1 MLYLKLLFLLP
12 LFAVIYQM
20 YNYAITRQREEK
32 QSVCRGL
39 GIMLFSIGVVSLVSR
54 DFFIVFAGLIFMMI
68 GFRLIAHGLDRLDKT
83 IYIDRYNEPPPD

>member
-1 MLYLKLLFLLP
+1 MHYVKFIFLLS

-32 QSVCRGL
+32 QRACRGL
-39 GIMLFSIGVVSLVSR
+39 GIILFSIGVTSLVSR
-54 DFFIVFAGLIFMMI
+54 DYFFVFSGLILIMI

-83 IYIDRYNEPPPD
+83 TYIDRYNEPPPD